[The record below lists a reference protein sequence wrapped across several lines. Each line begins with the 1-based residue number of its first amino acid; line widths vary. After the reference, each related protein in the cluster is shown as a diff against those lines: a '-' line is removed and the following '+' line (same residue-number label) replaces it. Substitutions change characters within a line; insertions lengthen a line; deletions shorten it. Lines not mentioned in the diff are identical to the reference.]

1 MVSRRVQR
9 ERPPR
14 LVLAMVPG
22 SGAARCPE
30 SKSGEAATPTL
41 KNILILISLMVM
53 ASLAVSCG
61 GDDKE
66 TTSATTRAN
75 GASPA
80 EFPDSGP
87 VTLHLGY
94 FANVTHAVPLV
105 GLNNGI
111 FAQELGGNVTIDQKT
126 FNAGPDVITAIF
138 AGELDASYIGQSP
151 AVNGYVQSDGN
162 DVRIVS
168 GAASGGAALVVKP
181 EITEPAQLS
190 GKRIAS
196 PQLGNT
202 QDIALRNWLKRNGVP
217 AEENGGDVKVIPTA
231 NADALTAFKN
241 GDLDGGWAPEPWA
254 TRLVQEGRGHILV
267 DEKTLWPN
275 GQFAT
280 TVLIVR
286 TNFLS
291 DHPDTVQK
299 LISANVKTVQWIKQ
313 HTEEAKTLVNQ
324 QTEAITSKALPKT
337 VIDTAFPTVE
347 FTYDPIQSSVETAA
361 KQAYDLGLL
370 QDNPDLAD
378 LFSLDIL
385 NTVLAKQGLTAV
397 SR

>member
-1 MVSRRVQR
+1 MRKTLTLS
-9 ERPPR
+9 
-14 LVLAMVPG
+14 LV
-22 SGAARCPE
+22 
-30 SKSGEAATPTL
+30 
-41 KNILILISLMVM
+41 IVM
-53 ASLAVSCG
+53 PLLVVACG
-61 GDDKE
+61 GDDGKE
-66 TTSATTRAN
+66 TTSATTRA
-75 GASPA
+75 ASPT

-111 FAQELGGNVTIDQKT
+111 FAQELGANVTIDPKT

-138 AGELDASYIGQSP
+138 AGELDASYLGQSP
-151 AVNGYVQSDGN
+151 AVNGYVQSDGH

-202 QDIALRNWLKRNGVP
+202 QDIALRNWLKQNGVP

-254 TRLVQEGRGHILV
+254 TRLVQEGGGHILV

-324 QTEAITSKALPKT
+324 QIEAVTSKALPKA
-337 VIDTAFPTVE
+337 VIDAAFPNVE

-385 NTVLAKQGLTAV
+385 NIVLAKQGLTAV

>member
-1 MVSRRVQR
+1 MNLVAHLSRPSSNGTNQAVNK
-9 ERPPR
+9 
-14 LVLAMVPG
+14 VV
-22 SGAARCPE
+22 
-30 SKSGEAATPTL
+30 
-41 KNILILISLMVM
+41 ILLLLTIV
-53 ASLAVSCG
+53 ASTVVACG
-61 GDDKE
+61 GDDAREASK
-66 TTSATTRAN
+66 ATKNAT
-75 GASPA
+75 GASPS
-80 EFPDSGP
+80 EFSDSGP
-87 VTLHLGY
+87 ITLHLGY

-111 FAQELGGNVTIDQKT
+111 FSQELGANVTVDGKT

-151 AVNGYVQSDGN
+151 AVNGFVQSDGN
-162 DVRIVS
+162 DVRILS

-181 EITEPAQLS
+181 EITEPSQLS

-202 QDIALRNWLKRNGVP
+202 QDIALRNWLEQNGVA
-217 AEENGGDVKVIPTA
+217 AEENGGDVSVIPTA

-241 GDLDGGWAPEPWA
+241 GDLDGAWAPEPWA
-254 TRLVQEGRGHILV
+254 TRLVQEGGGHILV

-324 QTEAITSKALPKT
+324 QIEAVTSKALPKA
-337 VIDTAFPTVE
+337 VIDAAFPNVE

-385 NTVLAKQGLTAV
+385 NIVLAKQGLTAV

>member
-1 MVSRRVQR
+1 MFLTEVRR
-9 ERPPR
+9 
-14 LVLAMVPG
+14 G
-22 SGAARCPE
+22 GN
-30 SKSGEAATPTL
+30 TYL
-41 KNILILISLMVM
+41 KKILILIALMVV

-61 GDDKE
+61 GDDDKE
-66 TTSATTRAN
+66 RTGATTTAT
-75 GASPA
+75 GASPT

-87 VTLHLGY
+87 VTLRLGY

-105 GLNNGI
+105 GLNNGM
-111 FAQELGGNVTIDQKT
+111 FAQELGGKVTIDPKT

-168 GAASGGAALVVKP
+168 GAASGGAALVVKS

-202 QDIALRNWLKRNGVP
+202 QDIALRNWLKQNGVP
-217 AEENGGDVKVIPTA
+217 AEENGGDVSVIPTA

-241 GDLDGGWAPEPWA
+241 GDLDGAWAPEPWA
-254 TRLVQEGRGHILV
+254 TRLVQEGGGHILV

-286 TNFLS
+286 TEFLN
-291 DHPDTVQK
+291 DHPDVVQK
-299 LISANVKTVQWIKQ
+299 LVGANVKTVQWIKK
-313 HTEEAKTLVNQ
+313 HGEEAKALVNQ
-324 QTEAITSKALPKT
+324 QIEEITSKALPKA
-337 VIDTAFPTVE
+337 VIDTAFPNVE

-370 QDNPDLAD
+370 RENPDLAD

-385 NTVLAKQGLTAV
+385 NAVLAKQELAPV

>member
-1 MVSRRVQR
+1 MNGAMQVMRAFSQPHSYGVNYSARKIGI
-9 ERPPR
+9 
-14 LVLAMVPG
+14 LVLLAIVASTVVACG
-22 SGAARCPE
+22 S
-30 SKSGEAATPTL
+30 
-41 KNILILISLMVM
+41 
-53 ASLAVSCG
+53 
-61 GDDKE
+61 DDVKE
-66 TTSATTRAN
+66 TTKATINAP
-75 GASPA
+75 GVSPSD
-80 EFPDSGP
+80 FPDSGP
-87 VTLHLGY
+87 TTLHLGY

-111 FAQELGGNVTIDQKT
+111 FTQELGRDVTIDQKT
-126 FNAGPDVITAIF
+126 FNAGPDVITAVF

-168 GAASGGAALVVKP
+168 GAASGGASLVVKP

-202 QDIALRNWLKRNGVP
+202 QDIALRNWLKQNGVP
-217 AEENGGDVKVIPTA
+217 AEENGGDVSVIPTA

-241 GDLDGGWAPEPWA
+241 GDLEGAWAPEPWA
-254 TRLVQEGRGHILV
+254 TRLVQEGGGHILV
-267 DEKTLWPN
+267 DEKMLWPN

-286 TNFLS
+286 TEFLN
-291 DHPDTVQK
+291 DHPDVVQN
-299 LISANVKTVQWIKQ
+299 LVSANVKTVEWIKKRG
-313 HTEEAKTLVNQ
+313 EEAKVLVNQ
-324 QTEAITSKALPKT
+324 QIEAITSKALPKA
-337 VIDTAFPTVE
+337 VIDTAFPNVE

-370 QDNPDLAD
+370 RENPDLAD

-385 NTVLAKQGLTAV
+385 NAVLAKQELAPV